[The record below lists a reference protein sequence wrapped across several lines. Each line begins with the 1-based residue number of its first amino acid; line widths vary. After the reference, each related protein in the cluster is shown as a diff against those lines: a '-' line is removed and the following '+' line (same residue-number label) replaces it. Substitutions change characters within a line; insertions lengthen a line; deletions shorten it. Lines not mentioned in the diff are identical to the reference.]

1 MPDALD
7 MPKGSELIVLSRD
20 QLAEFA
26 RTVIVAYR
34 EDEAARP
41 QAVASTVVTGA
52 LVVDLLAFEARVKG
66 AVVRMKPREFK
77 LRAALAHNR
86 GHSITRERLLE
97 LVWDDPAKLD
107 GERTVDVHIQ
117 RIRRRLGDDAKDL
130 IETVHTVGY
139 KLRKVPVPAGTE

>member
-1 MPDALD
+1 MLDALD
-7 MPKGSELIVLSRD
+7 MPKGSNLIVLSRD

-26 RTVIVAYR
+26 RIVIVTYR
-34 EDEAARP
+34 EHEAARP
-41 QAVASTVVTGA
+41 QAVASAVATGA
-52 LVVDLLAFEARVKG
+52 LVVDLRAFEARVKG
-66 AVVRMKPREFK
+66 GAVRMKPREFK
-77 LRAALAHNR
+77 LLAALANNL
-86 GHSITRERLLE
+86 GHAITRERLLE

-139 KLRKVPVPAGTE
+139 KLRKAPVTAPIV